1 METAVQK
8 HLVNGSRSA
17 FFLAGFG
24 ISTWAPLIPIV
35 QERFALDPH
44 QLGLLLLCSGI
55 GAFVSMPL
63 AGFLAGRAGCRGLVY
78 FAVAVMSTALMG
90 VTLSPALYL
99 TGALLFFVG
108 MAGVCFGVAVNINA
122 AHVERMISRSI
133 MSSQHGIYSVG
144 CICGSLCVTWLL
156 GAGLSMPVAEALALC
171 IYIAVPMIF
180 GRWLLSRAQV
190 NAAAAE
196 AAGGSTGSQ
205 KAEQAGQKSRGAAFR
220 AVPPVIICIGLMCF
234 VMYQTEGSM
243 MDWSGVFLKNEL
255 HVSVEHAG
263 YGYAAFSV
271 AMTLFRLL
279 GDRIV
284 TACGRRRVLVLG
296 TAAIFAGYSL
306 VVFGG
311 AVPLALAGYF
321 VIGLGA
327 ANIVP
332 QLISF
337 SATVKGV
344 SVNTAVTVVN
354 AIGNVGSLLGPA
366 TIGFCANAV
375 GLGHTFLL
383 QGCLVLC
390 VGAGCLWLL
399 RNQKTRAA
407 GAVSAQESGR
417 RQRRAAAVKA
427 LLRPCGLRLHQ
438 SHRTGSTAEK

>member
-1 METAVQK
+1 MDKVVQK

-44 QLGLLLLCSGI
+44 QLGLLLLCCGI

-63 AGFLAGRAGCRGLVY
+63 AGFLAGRIGCRGLVY

-90 VTLSPALYL
+90 ITLSPVLYL

-122 AHVERMISRSI
+122 AHVERMIGRSI

-156 GAGLSMPVAEALALC
+156 GAGLPMPAAEALALC

-180 GRWLLSRAQV
+180 GRWLLSRAQI
-190 NAAAAE
+190 AAAAADSAADSSKSAKE
-196 AAGGSTGSQ
+196 GKAAG
-205 KAEQAGQKSRGAAFR
+205 R
-220 AVPPVIICIGLMCF
+220 AVPAAIICIGLMCF

-255 HVSVEHAG
+255 QVSLEHAG

-284 TACGRRRVLVLG
+284 TACGRRRILVLG
-296 TAAIFAGYSL
+296 SVAIFAGYCL

-311 AVPLALAGYF
+311 AVPAALAGYF
-321 VIGLGA
+321 IIGMGA

-337 SATVKGV
+337 SATVPGV
-344 SVNTAVTVVN
+344 SVNKAVTVVN

-366 TIGFCANAV
+366 AIGFCAQAL
-375 GLGHTFLL
+375 GLGNTFLL

-390 VGAGCLWLL
+390 VGAGCLRLL
-399 RNQKTRAA
+399 R
-407 GAVSAQESGR
+407 
-417 RQRRAAAVKA
+417 RQAAA
-427 LLRPCGLRLHQ
+427 
-438 SHRTGSTAEK
+438 